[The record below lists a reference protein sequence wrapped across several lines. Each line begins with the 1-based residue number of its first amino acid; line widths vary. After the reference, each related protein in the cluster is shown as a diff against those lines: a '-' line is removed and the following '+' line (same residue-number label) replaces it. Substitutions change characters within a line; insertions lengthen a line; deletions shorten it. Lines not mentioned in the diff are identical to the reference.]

1 MINLDSLN
9 EIESHIFV
17 LHEDIRSLRFELRLC
32 LWCKSVKHY
41 SQLIK
46 FKVYPHAIILHVPFI
61 ILYQS
66 GNHFK
71 GHNMYEIYLQI
82 EGNMSSTVQKRHAI
96 KTNDTPK
103 LKQPSKLPKSEPKR
117 NIGARYI

>member
-1 MINLDSLN
+1 MPL
-9 EIESHIFV
+9 
-17 LHEDIRSLRFELRLC
+17 
-32 LWCKSVKHY
+32 Y
-41 SQLIK
+41 SM
-46 FKVYPHAIILHVPFI
+46 YYSI

>member
-9 EIESHIFV
+9 EVESNIFV
-17 LHEDIRSLRFELRLC
+17 ILEDIRSPRFELRLC
-32 LWCKSVKHY
+32 RWCKSVKHY

-46 FKVYPHAIILHVPFI
+46 FKVYPHAIILHVI
-61 ILYQS
+61 ILHQS
-66 GNHFK
+66 RNHFK
-71 GHNMYEIYLQI
+71 GHNKYEIYLQI

>member
-9 EIESHIFV
+9 EVESNIFV
-17 LHEDIRSLRFELRLC
+17 ILEDIWSPRFERRLC

-46 FKVYPHAIILHVPFI
+46 FKVYPHAIIFHVI
-61 ILYQS
+61 ILYQT

-103 LKQPSKLPKSEPKR
+103 LNHPSKLPKSEPKR

>member
-9 EIESHIFV
+9 EVESNIFV
-17 LHEDIRSLRFELRLC
+17 ILEDIRSPRFEHRLC

-46 FKVYPHAIILHVPFI
+46 FKVYPHTIGVIM
-61 ILYQS
+61 YQS

-71 GHNMYEIYLQI
+71 GHNVYEIYLQI
-82 EGNMSSTVQKRHAI
+82 ERNMSSTVQKRHAI
-96 KTNDTPK
+96 KTNDAPK

>member
-9 EIESHIFV
+9 EIESNIFV
-17 LHEDIRSLRFELRLC
+17 ILEDIRPPRFEQRLC

-46 FKVYPHAIILHVPFI
+46 FKVYPHAIILHLLCFGK
-61 ILYQS
+61 ILRLY
-66 GNHFK
+66 
-71 GHNMYEIYLQI
+71 NMYEIYLQI